1 MVLGAYDDHL
11 AALKATSRDHEVGTF
26 LLQLVSPGD
35 EAYTAFLP
43 LPSRSPREVV
53 PNNFT
58 ARYPGIA
65 QELRSTCHVS
75 MAWDNQSDQPE
86 PEEHRFH
93 GIWDTGATGTLI
105 SETVV
110 ERCGLKQTGLAIIRT
125 ANGNEDRVPTYVIN
139 LRLPNHVVVVGVA
152 GSPWGASETLTSSS
166 GWT

>member
-1 MVLGAYDDHL
+1 
-11 AALKATSRDHEVGTF
+11 
-26 LLQLVSPGD
+26 
-35 EAYTAFLP
+35 
-43 LPSRSPREVV
+43 
-53 PNNFT
+53 
-58 ARYPGIA
+58 
-65 QELRSTCHVS
+65 

-139 LRLPNHVVVVGVA
+139 LRLPNHVVVVGVPVA
-152 GSPWGASETLTSSS
+152 LGSFGNADVLIGMDVITQGDFAVSNWDGRTSFSFRVPSRGEIDFVRDDEASGGMTT
-166 GWT
+166 

>member
-1 MVLGAYDDHL
+1 M
-11 AALKATSRDHEVGTF
+11 
-26 LLQLVSPGD
+26 
-35 EAYTAFLP
+35 
-43 LPSRSPREVV
+43 

-65 QELRSTCHVS
+65 QELRSTCRVS

-139 LRLPNHVVVVGVA
+139 LRLPNHVVVVGVPVA
-152 GSPWGASETLTSSS
+152 LGSFGNADVLIGMDVITQGDFAVSNWDGRTSFSFRVPSRGEIDFVRDDEASGGMTT
-166 GWT
+166 

>member
-1 MVLGAYDDHL
+1 M
-11 AALKATSRDHEVGTF
+11 
-26 LLQLVSPGD
+26 
-35 EAYTAFLP
+35 
-43 LPSRSPREVV
+43 
-53 PNNFT
+53 PNKFT

-139 LRLPNHVVVVGVA
+139 LRLPNHVVVVGVPVA
-152 GSPWGASETLTSSS
+152 LGSFGNADVLIGMDVITQGDFAVSNWDGRTSFSFRVPSRGEIDFVRDDEASGGMTT
-166 GWT
+166 